1 MKRLSC
7 VAPSAVAIF
16 SFMFAGCA
24 VTGQD
29 ESLSSP
35 TSKPDSAGALT
46 TRPQASEPSSVV
58 LFQQDFEG
66 AKGHWAGRI
75 ITEGVPAG
83 STRALAAVANETHWA
98 RRASVH
104 NRGVI
109 RAAENTVL
117 TFRYRISKDLPLTLY
132 VINSD
137 GTGLTQ
143 ITESG
148 KAGTQAGAVAKWSP
162 DGKQIAYLSD
172 FPDSEGNPPGL
183 GLSPGLFLVS
193 NQGGEATRLQGDEV
207 ALSYCLS
214 WYR

>member
-7 VAPSAVAIF
+7 VALSAVAIF

-24 VTGQD
+24 VTGQA
-29 ESLSSP
+29 ESLSSS
-35 TSKPDSAGALT
+35 TAQPDSAAALAT
-46 TRPQASEPSSVV
+46 QPQASQPSSVV

-109 RAAENTVL
+109 RAVENTVL
-117 TFRYRISKDLPLTLY
+117 TFRYRISKDLPLTIY
-132 VINSD
+132 VMDRAQQDNLRYDINKPVVGAWTDVRLNINTDFRRND
-137 GTGLTQ
+137 GSAGKLQRGDHLTN
-143 ITESG
+143 ISFLSG
-148 KAGTQAGAVAKWSP
+148 KTGTDEFDLAVDDIRVTGQK
-162 DGKQIAYLSD
+162 
-172 FPDSEGNPPGL
+172 
-183 GLSPGLFLVS
+183 
-193 NQGGEATRLQGDEV
+193 
-207 ALSYCLS
+207 
-214 WYR
+214 